1 MCGIAGIWHLD
12 GRPVDP
18 AALKRMADA
27 LAHRGPDGEGYRV
40 DGDLGLA
47 HRRLKI
53 VDPGPQSH
61 QPMADESGR
70 YHIVYNG
77 EIHTY
82 VELRR
87 ELESAGATFRSA
99 GDTEVALQAFLRWG
113 DGCFDRFNG
122 MWALAV
128 WDARDR
134 VLTLSRDR
142 FGIKPLVISRRGA
155 RFAFASEPKAI
166 LAAFPEE
173 HEPDLRELSGYAQ
186 GAVPD
191 GTDATAFANIRA
203 IPPDCVAHLG
213 RHGERRSRF
222 WSFSPREESPCR
234 NAAEQLAD
242 LIDDATALRLR
253 SDVPLGACLSGGMDS
268 SAIVASAAPRMAGP
282 LHCFSLLYP
291 DEPCD
296 ESHFSRMAAE
306 PFPSCRTHWVQ
317 PDTADILGTIGRI
330 VWHHDAPAP
339 LRGRYPQWF
348 VFGEAARH
356 VRVVLNGQGG
366 DELLGGYPR
375 FVPAYALDRLR
386 GLPTGR
392 DDSSSLAGDLSSLS
406 QLSRLGPLYAA
417 GTFVP
422 PLLRRAGRGVRM
434 SADVL
439 EGDFRAAAGA
449 FDPRRHFSVWIH
461 PAAPRPFRSHLNNAL
476 WNEFIH
482 AGLREVLHGEDALSM
497 AWSIESRHPLLDHRL
512 VEFCFRLPY
521 GEKIAGGR
529 TKDVMR
535 RAVAGRVPA
544 GIIAR
549 RDKMGFQAPMTAWL
563 RRPDCMG
570 AWRELLTDPL
580 TLRRGVFNPPRLRR
594 ALDRFARDSRFAVH
608 CTESLWRW
616 INLALWFRIF
626 A

>member
-1 MCGIAGIWHLD
+1 
-12 GRPVDP
+12 
-18 AALKRMADA
+18 
-27 LAHRGPDGEGYRV
+27 
-40 DGDLGLA
+40 
-47 HRRLKI
+47 
-53 VDPGPQSH
+53 
-61 QPMADESGR
+61 
-70 YHIVYNG
+70 
-77 EIHTY
+77 
-82 VELRR
+82 
-87 ELESAGATFRSA
+87 
-99 GDTEVALQAFLRWG
+99 
-113 DGCFDRFNG
+113 
-122 MWALAV
+122 
-128 WDARDR
+128 
-134 VLTLSRDR
+134 
-142 FGIKPLVISRRGA
+142 
-155 RFAFASEPKAI
+155 
-166 LAAFPEE
+166 
-173 HEPDLRELSGYAQ
+173 
-186 GAVPD
+186 
-191 GTDATAFANIRA
+191 
-203 IPPDCVAHLG
+203 
-213 RHGERRSRF
+213 
-222 WSFSPREESPCR
+222 
-234 NAAEQLAD
+234 
-242 LIDDATALRLR
+242 
-253 SDVPLGACLSGGMDS
+253 
-268 SAIVASAAPRMAGP
+268 
-282 LHCFSLLYP
+282 
-291 DEPCD
+291 
-296 ESHFSRMAAE
+296 
-306 PFPSCRTHWVQ
+306 
-317 PDTADILGTIGRI
+317 
-330 VWHHDAPAP
+330 
-339 LRGRYPQWF
+339 
-348 VFGEAARH
+348 
-356 VRVVLNGQGG
+356 
-366 DELLGGYPR
+366 
-375 FVPAYALDRLR
+375 
-386 GLPTGR
+386 
-392 DDSSSLAGDLSSLS
+392 
-406 QLSRLGPLYAA
+406 
-417 GTFVP
+417 
-422 PLLRRAGRGVRM
+422 M